1 MKPAQQKAFSLMELL
16 IVILIISVLA
26 AAIMPI
32 IRGKVER
39 AKWTEANAAAG
50 MIRSAVKMY
59 YAESGVV
66 LTGSLANF
74 PILDTLGINPGGLTG
89 TCFVAS
95 DYTIDSVNADGIAT
109 ITVTGSLPN
118 APAGSMTL
126 QANGDWK

>member
-1 MKPAQQKAFSLMELL
+1 MELL
-16 IVILIISVLA
+16 LVILIISILA

-32 IRGKVER
+32 IRSKAER
-39 AKWTEANAAAG
+39 AKWAEANAAAG

-59 YAESGVV
+59 YVNSGAV

-74 PILDTLGINPGGLTG
+74 FILDTLGIGPGDLTG
-89 TCFVAS
+89 TYFVAC
-95 DYTIDSVNADGIAT
+95 DYTIDSVNVDGIAA

-126 QANGDWK
+126 QMNGDWK